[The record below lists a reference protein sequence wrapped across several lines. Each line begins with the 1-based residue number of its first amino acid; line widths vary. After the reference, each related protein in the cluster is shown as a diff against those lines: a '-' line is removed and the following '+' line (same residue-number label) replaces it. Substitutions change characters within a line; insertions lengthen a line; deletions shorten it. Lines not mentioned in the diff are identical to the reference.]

1 MELLWDAAKM
11 HGVQLLPFLKV
22 SLAPK
27 SPPHTHIRVR
37 GEPLNAG
44 EAGPEEEVYTGERS
58 DNIKWRESKGQRKCI
73 LIECLQWSVPPL
85 KRPLP
90 ARISMASLTRHADAP
105 SNSHFQPQNPTLW
118 TTRAWLDLSPF
129 LSPLTNHFLAFR
141 NSPSNSNAPSDH
153 RRKQKQRRLSGD
165 SSGPFLP
172 SHYYPF
178 LLWSGTSAHSR
189 GFCLPEIKWKWFS
202 PRQTKIYT
210 CIHKKKGLLDVNIM
224 SLMKSLDGLQAR
236 PFRISVRLAH
246 CHRNPNLPWR
256 CTVAKKHCF
265 VRGLFDVAGARCG
278 RSAARGE
285 ITLRATRWTSV
296 TSKWKIKGD

>member
-1 MELLWDAAKM
+1 M
-11 HGVQLLPFLKV
+11 
-22 SLAPK
+22 
-27 SPPHTHIRVR
+27 
-37 GEPLNAG
+37 
-44 EAGPEEEVYTGERS
+44 
-58 DNIKWRESKGQRKCI
+58 
-73 LIECLQWSVPPL
+73 
-85 KRPLP
+85 RPLIT
-90 ARISMASLTRHADAP
+90 AESRNKGGWAAIQAALFF
-105 SNSHFQPQNPTLW
+105 SHI
-118 TTRAWLDLSPF
+118 
-129 LSPLTNHFLAFR
+129 
-141 NSPSNSNAPSDH
+141 
-153 RRKQKQRRLSGD
+153 
-165 SSGPFLP
+165 
-172 SHYYPF
+172 YYPF

-210 CIHKKKGLLDVNIM
+210 CIHTKKGLLDVNIM

-278 RSAARGE
+278 SSAARGE
-285 ITLRATRWTSV
+285 TTLRATRWTAV